1 MGLGNNNFERDG
13 VGEGVFIGKKVDA
26 LEEGAVTTLQTMLVT
41 LKTMLVIWNDLPYF
55 KNRLFQI
62 YNMFLYFLF

>member
-13 VGEGVFIGKKVDA
+13 VEEGVFIGKKVGA

-41 LKTMLVIWNDLPYF
+41 LKTMLVI
-55 KNRLFQI
+55 
-62 YNMFLYFLF
+62 

>member
-13 VGEGVFIGKKVDA
+13 VGEGVFIGKKVCA

-41 LKTMLVIWNDLPYF
+41 LKTMLVI
-55 KNRLFQI
+55 
-62 YNMFLYFLF
+62 

>member
-13 VGEGVFIGKKVDA
+13 VGEGVFIGKKVGA

>member
-13 VGEGVFIGKKVDA
+13 VGEGVFIGKKVGA

-55 KNRLFQI
+55 KHRLFQI

>member
-13 VGEGVFIGKKVDA
+13 VGGGVFIGKKVGA
-26 LEEGAVTTLQTMLVT
+26 FEEGAVTTLQTMLVT
-41 LKTMLVIWNDLPYF
+41 LKTVLVIWNDLPFF

-62 YNMFLYFLF
+62 YNMFLFFLF